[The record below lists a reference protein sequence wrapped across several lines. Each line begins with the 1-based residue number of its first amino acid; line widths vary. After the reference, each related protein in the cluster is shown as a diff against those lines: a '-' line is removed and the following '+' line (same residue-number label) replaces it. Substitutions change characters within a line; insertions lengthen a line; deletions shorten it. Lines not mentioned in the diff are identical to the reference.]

1 MRDRAGARC
10 LGNPLFMQTS
20 PTISVITVTFNSRE
34 TIADTIESVATQ
46 TYPLIEHIVVDGAS
60 TDGTLEVLQ
69 RFRGKL
75 SKIVSE
81 PDEGIYAAMNKGLAM
96 ATGDVVGTLN
106 SDDVYVDKNVLAMV
120 AEVFRDETVDV
131 CYGDVFYVDKSDLN
145 RIVRHWKSEP
155 YRPGLFERGWMPPH
169 PTFFIRR
176 SVLGRVGPFEAR
188 YRFAAD
194 FDFMLRALHVQQLR
208 STYLPREL
216 VKMRVGGETNSSVM
230 NVLKGNIEA
239 YKSCRKYGLGVS
251 PLFIARKILSKLP
264 QYR

>member
-1 MRDRAGARC
+1 MRDRAGAGG
-10 LGNPLFMQTS
+10 LENSLLMQTC
-20 PTISVITVTFNSRE
+20 PTISVITVSFNSRE
-34 TIADTIESVATQ
+34 TIADTIESVAAQ
-46 TYPLIEHIVVDGAS
+46 THPRIEHIVVDGAS
-60 TDGTLEVLQ
+60 TDGTLEVLH
-69 RFRGKL
+69 RFRGRL
-75 SKIVSE
+75 SKVVSE

-106 SDDVYVDKNVLAMV
+106 SDDVYADENVLGMV
-120 AEVFRDETVDV
+120 AEVFRDDAVDV
-131 CYGDVFYVDKSDLN
+131 CYGDIFYVDKGDLN
-145 RIVRHWKSEP
+145 RIVRRWKSEP
-155 YRPGLFERGWMPPH
+155 FRPGLFEQGWMPPH
-169 PTFFIRR
+169 PAFFIRR
-176 SVLGRVGPFEAR
+176 RVLGRVGPFEAS

-239 YKSCRKYGLGVS
+239 YRSCRKYGLGVS
-251 PLFIARKILSKLP
+251 PLFIAKKILRKLP

>member
-1 MRDRAGARC
+1 MRDRAGGGLAI
-10 LGNPLFMQTS
+10 PFHMQTS
-20 PTISVITVTFNSRE
+20 PTISVITVTLNSRE
-34 TIADTIESVATQ
+34 TIADTLESVATQ
-46 TYPLIEHIVVDGAS
+46 TYPFIEHIVVDGAS

-69 RFRGKL
+69 RFRGSL
-75 SKIVSE
+75 SKVVSE
-81 PDEGIYAAMNKGLAM
+81 PDEGIYAAMNKGLSM
-96 ATGDVVGTLN
+96 ATGDVIGTLN
-106 SDDVYVDKNVLAMV
+106 SDDVYVDENVLAMV
-120 AEVFRDETVDV
+120 ADVFRDDAVDV
-131 CYGDVFYVDKSDLN
+131 CYGDIFYVDKGDLN

-155 YRPGLFERGWMPPH
+155 YRPGLFEQGWMPPH
-169 PTFFIRR
+169 PAFFLRR
-176 SVLGRVGPFEAR
+176 RVLGRVGLFEPR

-216 VKMRVGGETNSSVM
+216 VKMRAGGETNSSVL

-251 PLFIARKILSKLP
+251 PLFIVKKILRKLP

>member
-1 MRDRAGARC
+1 MRDRAGTGG
-10 LGNPLFMQTS
+10 LVSTLMQTS

-46 TYPLIEHIVVDGAS
+46 THPHIEHIVVDGAS

-69 RFRGKL
+69 RFRDKL
-75 SKIVSE
+75 SKVVSE
-81 PDEGIYAAMNKGLAM
+81 PDAGIYSAMNKGLVL

-106 SDDVYVDKNVLAMV
+106 SDDVYVDENVLELV
-120 AEVFRDETVDV
+120 AEVFRDDAVDV
-131 CYGDVFYVDKSDLN
+131 CYGDIFYVDKDDLN

-155 YRPGLFERGWMPPH
+155 YRPGLFEQGWMPPH
-169 PTFFIRR
+169 PAFFIRR
-176 SVLGRVGPFEAR
+176 RVLGRVGPFEAG

-208 STYLPREL
+208 STYLSREL

-251 PLFIARKILSKLP
+251 PLFIAKKIFRKLP

>member
-1 MRDRAGARC
+1 MNGI
-10 LGNPLFMQTS
+10 
-20 PTISVITVTFNSRE
+20 PTISVITVSFNSRE
-34 TIADTIESVATQ
+34 TIADTIESVAAQ
-46 TYPLIEHIVVDGAS
+46 THPRIEHIVVDGAS

-69 RFRGKL
+69 RYGSTL
-75 SKIVSE
+75 SKVVSE

-96 ATGDVVGTLN
+96 ATGDIVGTLN
-106 SDDVYVDKNVLAMV
+106 SDDVYVDENVLGMV
-120 AEVFRDETVDV
+120 AGVFQEDAVDV
-131 CYGDVFYVDKSDLN
+131 CYGDIFYVEKGDLN

-155 YRPGLFERGWMPPH
+155 FRPGLFEQGWMPPH
-169 PTFFIRR
+169 PAFFIRR
-176 SVLGRVGPFEAR
+176 RVLGRVGPFEAG

-216 VKMRVGGETNSSVM
+216 VKMRTGGETNSSVLK
-230 NVLKGNIEA
+230 VLKGNIEA

-251 PLFIARKILSKLP
+251 PLFIVKKILRKLP

>member
-1 MRDRAGARC
+1 MSGI
-10 LGNPLFMQTS
+10 
-20 PTISVITVTFNSRE
+20 PTISIITVSFNSRE
-34 TIADTIESVATQ
+34 TITDTIESVAAQ
-46 TYPLIEHIVVDGAS
+46 THPRIEHIVVDGAS

-69 RFRGKL
+69 RFRGTL
-75 SKIVSE
+75 SKVVSE

-106 SDDVYVDKNVLAMV
+106 SDDVYVDENVLGIV
-120 AEVFRDETVDV
+120 AEVFQNDAVDV
-131 CYGDVFYVDKSDLN
+131 CYGDIFYVEKGDLN

-155 YRPGLFERGWMPPH
+155 YRPGLFEQGWMPPH
-169 PTFFIRR
+169 PAFFIRR
-176 SVLGRVGPFEAR
+176 RVLGRVGPFEAS

-208 STYLPREL
+208 STYLAREL

-239 YKSCRKYGLGVS
+239 YRSCRKYGLGVS
-251 PLFIARKILSKLP
+251 PLFIAKKILRKLP

>member
-1 MRDRAGARC
+1 MRDRAGAGG
-10 LGNPLFMQTS
+10 LISSLMQTS

-46 TYPLIEHIVVDGAS
+46 THPHIEHIVVDGAS

-69 RFRGKL
+69 RFRDKL
-75 SKIVSE
+75 SKVVSE
-81 PDEGIYAAMNKGLAM
+81 PDAGIYSAMNKGLAM

-120 AEVFRDETVDV
+120 AEVFRDDSVDV
-131 CYGDVFYVDKSDLN
+131 CYGDVLYVDKGDLN

-155 YRPGLFERGWMPPH
+155 YRSGLFERGWMPPH

-176 SVLGRVGPFEAR
+176 SVIGRVGPFEPS

-194 FDFMLRALHVQQLR
+194 FDFMLRALHVQQLH
-208 STYLPREL
+208 SIYLPHEL
-216 VKMRVGGETNSSVM
+216 VTMRVGGWTNNSIR
-230 NVLKGNIEA
+230 NVLRGNIEA
-239 YKSCRKYGLGVS
+239 YRSCRRNGLGVT
-251 PLFIARKILSKLP
+251 PLFIARKILGKLP
-264 QYR
+264 QYI

>member
-1 MRDRAGARC
+1 MSGI
-10 LGNPLFMQTS
+10 
-20 PTISVITVTFNSRE
+20 PTISIITVSFNSRE
-34 TIADTIESVATQ
+34 TITDTIESVAAQ
-46 TYPLIEHIVVDGAS
+46 THPRIEHIVVDGAS

-69 RFRGKL
+69 RFRGTL
-75 SKIVSE
+75 SKVVSE

-96 ATGDVVGTLN
+96 ATGDIVGTLN
-106 SDDVYVDKNVLAMV
+106 SDDVYVDENVLGIV
-120 AEVFRDETVDV
+120 AEVFQNDAVDV
-131 CYGDVFYVDKSDLN
+131 CYGDIFYVEKGDLN

-155 YRPGLFERGWMPPH
+155 FRPGLFEQGWMPPH
-169 PTFFIRR
+169 PAFFIRR
-176 SVLGRVGPFEAR
+176 RVLGRVGPFEAG

-239 YKSCRKYGLGVS
+239 YRSCRKYGLGVS
-251 PLFIARKILSKLP
+251 PLFIARKILRKLP

>member
-1 MRDRAGARC
+1 
-10 LGNPLFMQTS
+10 MQTT
-20 PTISVITVTFNSRE
+20 PTISVITVSFNSRE
-34 TIADTIESVATQ
+34 TIADTIESVAAQ
-46 TYPLIEHIVVDGAS
+46 THPRIEHIVVDGAS

-69 RFRGKL
+69 RFRASL
-75 SKIVSE
+75 SKVVSE

-96 ATGDVVGTLN
+96 ATGDLVGTLN
-106 SDDVYVDKNVLAMV
+106 SDDVYVDENVLGTV
-120 AEVFRDETVDV
+120 AEVFRDDTVDV
-131 CYGDVFYVDKSDLN
+131 CYGDIFYVDKGDLN
-145 RIVRHWKSEP
+145 RIVRQWKSEP
-155 YRPGLFERGWMPPH
+155 YRPGLFEQGWMPPH
-169 PTFFIRR
+169 PAFFIRR
-176 SVLGRVGPFEAR
+176 RALGRVGPLEAS

-230 NVLKGNIEA
+230 NVMKGNIEA

-251 PLFIARKILSKLP
+251 PLFIARKILRKLP